1 MYNSV
6 HCVTNCTEAEHES
19 NTKKRQLRATT
30 FIANMTRRLVVT
42 GLSLMTDNIW
52 TAHIH
57 TDRDLNEQLL
67 LKDSVLYPL
76 LLSCQPRVIVT
87 SCFVYKVI
95 RG

>member
-1 MYNSV
+1 MNL
-6 HCVTNCTEAEHES
+6 

-30 FIANMTRRLVVT
+30 FIVKRLANMISRLVAT

-52 TAHIH
+52 TAYIH

-76 LLSCQPRVIVT
+76 LLSCQTRVTVT
-87 SCFVYKVI
+87 PCFVYKVI
-95 RG
+95 RD

>member
-1 MYNSV
+1 MNL
-6 HCVTNCTEAEHES
+6 

-30 FIANMTRRLVVT
+30 FIIVQRLANMTRRLVVT

-52 TAHIH
+52 TAYKH

-76 LLSCQPRVIVT
+76 LLSCQPRVTVT

-95 RG
+95 RD